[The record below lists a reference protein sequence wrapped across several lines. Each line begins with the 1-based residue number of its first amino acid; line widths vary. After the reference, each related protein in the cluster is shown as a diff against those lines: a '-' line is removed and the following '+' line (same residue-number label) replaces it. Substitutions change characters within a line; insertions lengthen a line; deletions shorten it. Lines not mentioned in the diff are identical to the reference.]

1 MADYLLY
8 HTTRTSL
15 GRDIVS
21 LVDRYTAKE
30 IQEDELVEWLTAW
43 QANCPNLMFE
53 EGKRDQ
59 ISPKLLR
66 HIGKKRAM
74 LITTA
79 LWNA

>member
-30 IQEDELVEWLTAW
+30 IQRSEEHTSEL
-43 QANCPNLMFE
+43 Q
-53 EGKRDQ
+53 
-59 ISPKLLR
+59 SPYN
-66 HIGKKRAM
+66 I
-74 LITTA
+74 
-79 LWNA
+79 